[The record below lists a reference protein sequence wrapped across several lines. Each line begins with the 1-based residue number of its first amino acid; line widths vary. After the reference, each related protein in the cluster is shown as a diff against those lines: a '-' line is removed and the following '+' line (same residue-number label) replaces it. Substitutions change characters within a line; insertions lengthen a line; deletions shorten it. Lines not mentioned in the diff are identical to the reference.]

1 MWQAE
6 RGYGFALSFSAAC
19 FIVLACLVPAFRI
32 IAVVLAMLCVLVAQ
46 AMLRAAFYGFCNPS
60 RTASR
65 FPMRRQTQ
73 AREQSPR
80 LHA

>member
-46 AMLRAAFYGFCNPS
+46 AMLRAAFYGFCNRLVQP
-60 RTASR
+60 RAFR
-65 FPMRRQTQ
+65 CAGKRQ